1 MCAGWGD
8 RDTPLH
14 VGCQPRSLLTEGAS
28 GTVLVPLSEELEL
41 EQQRLL
47 SGCPFSSGMSWGHKE
62 RQQELDRC
70 GFKSQLGCL
79 LYLSSGSWH
88 EPHKLPEL
96 HFPYLKN
103 GANYAHTSLGCR
115 GNEVP

>member
-47 SGCPFSSGMSWGHKE
+47 SGCPFSSGMSWG
-62 RQQELDRC
+62 
-70 GFKSQLGCL
+70 SQRTSARIGQVWVQIPTR
-79 LYLSSGSWH
+79 LSLVSV
-88 EPHKLPEL
+88 LRIL
-96 HFPYLKN
+96 
-103 GANYAHTSLGCR
+103 A
-115 GNEVP
+115 